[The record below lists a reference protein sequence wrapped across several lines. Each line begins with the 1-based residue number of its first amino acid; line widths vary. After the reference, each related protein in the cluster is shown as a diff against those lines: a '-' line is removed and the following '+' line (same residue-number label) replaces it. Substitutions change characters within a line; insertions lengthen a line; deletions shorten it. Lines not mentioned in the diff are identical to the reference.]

1 VVYNELSGNQKKR
14 RNKIGF
20 SIKPIKFHAFHPK
33 AVNNAALAELALGR
47 SSGLLANKSFP
58 FCTTVVLLLLAV
70 NSKWCFVSFISQ
82 LTT

>member
-1 VVYNELSGNQKKR
+1 MSFQENKKTAK
-14 RNKIGF
+14 NKLLLQQHF
-20 SIKPIKFHAFHPK
+20 RFHAFHPK

>member
-1 VVYNELSGNQKKR
+1 
-14 RNKIGF
+14 
-20 SIKPIKFHAFHPK
+20 
-33 AVNNAALAELALGR
+33 VNNAALAELALGR